1 MSAELNLN
9 YLKYVLDET
18 SSRKLLKAQQMA
30 RRKIDVQYFN
40 SFEGCVVH
48 KMPTRQKLKAI
59 LLSKPPKIN
68 KYIFAFVKL
77 KTAPEAPEDIIVEK
91 NLSLI

>member
-48 KMPTRQKLKAI
+48 KMPTR
-59 LLSKPPKIN
+59 
-68 KYIFAFVKL
+68 
-77 KTAPEAPEDIIVEK
+77 
-91 NLSLI
+91 

>member
-1 MSAELNLN
+1 
-9 YLKYVLDET
+9 
-18 SSRKLLKAQQMA
+18 
-30 RRKIDVQYFN
+30 
-40 SFEGCVVH
+40 
-48 KMPTRQKLKAI
+48 